1 MVIYVL
7 SKRSASVLDDMV
19 PFILSKFDKH
29 KEINR
34 IGQVHHNKG
43 ISHRNAAVW
52 LLYVILLV
60 RG

>member
-1 MVIYVL
+1 M
-7 SKRSASVLDDMV
+7 SVLDDMV